1 MTKKEKLSR
10 KLKMGMVGGGRGAFI
25 GNVHVKAATLEG
37 GVDFVAGAL
46 SSDPEK
52 ARLSGKDYYLRP
64 NRIYD
69 NFKAMAEA
77 EKKLPEGERIDF
89 VTIATP
95 NHLHFEIAKTFL
107 EAGFNVICDKPMTF
121 NLKEAKELRRIV
133 KASGKVFAL
142 THNYTGYPMV
152 KEARELVKKE
162 ELGRILKIIV
172 EYPQGWLLKPIEKI
186 GQKQAEWRT
195 DPKKSGATCCV
206 GDIGTHAE
214 NLVHYI
220 TGLEIEEMAAD
231 LTTFIPGRRL
241 EDDAN
246 ILVHFKGGA
255 RGILYAS
262 QISAG
267 EENDFTIRVYGMEGS
282 LKWRQEEPNYLIV
295 KRPDKPRE
303 ILSRGN
309 SYLSQAALRAT
320 RLPPGHP
327 EGFIEGFA
335 NIYKNATDTIRA
347 GLEERK
353 PTELELDF
361 PDVEDGIR
369 GLAFVETVVKSARA
383 GGKWTKMVNY
393 K

>member
-1 MTKKEKLSR
+1 MTKKEKLNR

-25 GNVHVKAATLEG
+25 GQVHVKAATLDG
-37 GVDFVAGAL
+37 GVEFVAAAL

-52 ARLSGKDYYLRP
+52 ARLSGREYYLEPKRT
-64 NRIYD
+64 YD
-69 NFKAMAEA
+69 NFRAMAEQ
-77 EKKLPEGERIDF
+77 EGKLPEGERIDF

-95 NHLHFEIAKTFL
+95 NFLHFEIAKLFL
-107 EAGFNVICDKPMTF
+107 EAGFHVICDKPMTF
-121 NLKEAKELRRIV
+121 SLKEARGLRRLV
-133 KASGKVFAL
+133 KSGGKVFAL

-152 KEARELVKKE
+152 KEARGLIKKG
-162 ELGRILKIIV
+162 ELGRVLKIIV

-195 DPKKSGATCCV
+195 DPERSGLTCCV

-214 NLVHYI
+214 NLVQYV
-220 TGLEIEEMAAD
+220 TGLEIEEICAD

-246 ILVHFKGGA
+246 ILIHYKGGA
-255 RGILYAS
+255 KGILYAS

-267 EENDFTIRVYGMEGS
+267 EENDFTLRVYGTEGS
-282 LKWRQEEPNYLIV
+282 LKWRQEEPNYLTI
-295 KRPDKPRE
+295 KRPDKPQE
-303 ILSRGN
+303 LWSRGN
-309 SYLSQAALRAT
+309 SYLSEAALRAS

-327 EGFIEGFA
+327 EGFIEAFA
-335 NIYKNATDTIRA
+335 NIYKNALDTVRA
-347 GLEERK
+347 NMEDRK

-361 PDVEDGIR
+361 PDVEDGVR
-369 GLAFVETVVKSARA
+369 GLAFVETVVKSAKA
-383 GGKWTKMVNY
+383 GGRWTRMVNY